1 MRRIFTFLW
10 LLLGASVFGQIQKE
24 DINLTDFIRE
34 IEQWKKENDRI
45 QFVAWLPVDYWEIVG
60 SQTNNVSTQTI
71 SQMKTAMKDFVLVYV
86 LDMRINRDGT
96 MEFKSADE
104 IKNDLAFIDSAN
116 LKYYPLPE
124 QKISQN
130 ALKIGV
136 QLKPFF
142 AQNMGKMGQGL
153 NIFYF
158 QVKDNKGQNLI
169 NPRLKNSFSIREG
182 GKQFSWMLPLVSLMP
197 PKFCPVDKEKMKG
210 NWNYCP
216 IHGVK
221 LN

>member
-10 LLLGASVFGQIQKE
+10 LLLRASVFGQIHKE
-24 DINLTDFIRE
+24 DVNLTDFIRE
-34 IEQWKKENDRI
+34 IEQWKKENNRI
-45 QFVAWLPVDYWEIVG
+45 QFVAWMPADYWEIAG
-60 SQTNNVSTQTI
+60 SQSSNVPPKTI
-71 SQMKTAMKDFVLVYV
+71 NQMKEAMKDLVLVYV
-86 LDMRINRDGT
+86 LDMRSNGDGT
-96 MEFKSADE
+96 MEFKSNDE
-104 IKNDLAFIDSAN
+104 IKNDLALLDSGS
-116 LKYYPLPE
+116 LKYYPLAE
-124 QKISQN
+124 KNISQR
-130 ALKIGV
+130 ALRIGD
-136 QLKPFF
+136 QLRPFF

-182 GKQFSWMLPLVSLMP
+182 GKQFSWVLPLVSLMP

>member
-1 MRRIFTFLW
+1 MRTIFTI
-10 LLLGASVFGQIQKE
+10 LLLGIIATDFGQIKKE
-24 DINLTDFIRE
+24 EVNLTDFIRE

-45 QFVAWLPVDYWEIVG
+45 QFVAWMPVDYWEIVG
-60 SQTNNVSTQTI
+60 SQNNNVSPQTI

-96 MEFKSADE
+96 MEFKSTDE
-104 IKNDLAFIDSAN
+104 IKNDLALIDSAN

-124 QKISQN
+124 QKISEN

-142 AQNMGKMGQGL
+142 AQNMGKMGQGI

-158 QVKDNKGQNLI
+158 QAKDSKGQDLV
-169 NPRLKNSFSIREG
+169 NPRLKNSFRIREG
-182 GKQFSWMLPLVSLMP
+182 GKEFGWVLPLVSLMP
-197 PKFCPVDKEKMKG
+197 PKYCPVDKEKMKG

-221 LN
+221 LD